1 MNRLLVKSDSSGNGK
16 LVNEMKRLWFAK
28 VSRNGLVINF
38 DKYPNTYFNLV
49 PHLGTGVFN

>member
-1 MNRLLVKSDSSGNGK
+1 MNSLLVKSDSSVNGK
-16 LVNEMKRLWFAK
+16 LVNEMKRYWFAK

-49 PHLGTGVFN
+49 PHLGAGVFN